1 MRRLTIWGFCL
12 ALASAVPVCGAAAAD
27 KDKGKDELPGA
38 ARWEW
43 KLYHK
48 GDEVDA
54 GTFIGTTTGE
64 MKKGKDVIGSW
75 SAPAKDKVKV
85 KFTEGPLKGKA
96 ELTQTKAE
104 PPTFE
109 GELEREDGG
118 TRKLVVKL
126 LKD

>member
-1 MRRLTIWGFCL
+1 MRRLTTWSLCL
-12 ALASAVPVCGAAAAD
+12 ALASALPAGGAAAAD

-43 KLYHK
+43 KLYNGK

-54 GTFIGTTTGE
+54 GTFIGTVTGE
-64 MKKGKDVIGSW
+64 VKKGKDVIGAW
-75 SAPAKDKVKV
+75 TAPAKDKVNV
-85 KFTEGPLKGKA
+85 TFTEGPLKGKA
-96 ELTQTKAE
+96 ELSQTKAD

-109 GELEREDGG
+109 GDLEKNGA
-118 TRKLVVKL
+118 KHKFVVKL